1 MKTCLAIAMAV
12 VMASVLHAQDGLR
25 SASLPE
31 RPIAT
36 QPPGPEDLFR
46 AAADTYRPRTDRDS
60 RQPAWPPVL
69 SNGSSYWPYLNVP
82 PPEPPPAIEWSRPS
96 ERPRSRSATREIPIR
111 EVSDRRVTPPP
122 QSAAP
127 PTPAVAKTM
136 YVIPRCYAGDK
147 PPDAAIKCDLTKLRT
162 IR

>member
-1 MKTCLAIAMAV
+1 MKGLLAIGLAVAMA
-12 VMASVLHAQDGLR
+12 SGLHAQDGLR

-46 AAADTYRPRTDRDS
+46 AGPNTYRPRPDRDHLWHG
-60 RQPAWPPVL
+60 RPPGL

-82 PPEPPPAIEWSRPS
+82 APEPPQVIE
-96 ERPRSRSATREIPIR
+96 PRSEARFVKRATVPPAPEPPSALAPY
-111 EVSDRRVTPPP
+111 VP
-122 QSAAP
+122 QPAP
-127 PTPAVAKTM
+127 VVVKTM
-136 YVIPRCYAGDK
+136 YVIPRCYAGDQ
-147 PPDAAIKCDLTKLRT
+147 PPDVSIKCDLTKLRT